1 MQEVMPFIDYYIKF
15 SAEELIENTSQSERK
30 KWFIQ
35 EWKKQMITFKNSLII
50 TDNLKS
56 DEDS

>member
-15 SAEELIENTSQSERK
+15 SAEELIENTSQSEKK
-30 KWFIQ
+30 KWYIQ
-35 EWKKQMITFKNSLII
+35 EWKKQMIAFKNSLII

-56 DEDS
+56 GEET